1 MLHTEFAERAAR
13 RIEAVAERLEEEGR
27 WLELDTV
34 SARTNELR
42 VAAHLVRNEAVAVT
56 QEETSRGR
64 ARHIKNRKSRGTE
77 TSGHEGSHRVD
88 RDVVA

>member
-34 SARTNELR
+34 SAHQRAAGGRPSGAQRGGDARGN
-42 VAAHLVRNEAVAVT
+42 VARASAPHQEPEISRNGDVRA
-56 QEETSRGR
+56 
-64 ARHIKNRKSRGTE
+64 
-77 TSGHEGSHRVD
+77 
-88 RDVVA
+88 

>member
-42 VAAHLVRNEAVAVT
+42 VAAHLVRNEAVT